1 MIDFFRLSYILYYVI
16 RSTKCTRDGQT
27 PVLWKIGAIFLS
39 KTDEVGGEGL
49 GRRGLWE
56 EGILQSHRWQA
67 HVRLPTIN
75 NYCLSPWRRH
85 GDNKRMNYHGIVWV
99 HSAMQWLIG
108 KRMEK
113 GWKENGMAH
122 CMAPILLMIIK
133 LFLVGL
139 FQSNKSC
146 VCHISYCLRIF
157 IDLGCRKGL
166 YGRYFL
172 YGNSLCSK
180 CCGNFSTDSKIQAA
194 ILMITM

>member
-1 MIDFFRLSYILYYVI
+1 MI

-27 PVLWKIGAIFLS
+27 PILWKIGAIFLS

-75 NYCLSPWRRH
+75 NYCLSPQRRH
-85 GDNKRMNYHGIVWV
+85 GDNKRMNYHDIVWV

-146 VCHISYCLRIF
+146 VSHISYCLQIF
-157 IDLGCRKGL
+157 INLGCRKGL